1 MHIQFGNENILLYL
15 YQNRKDKY
23 HMEKWLE
30 NGMKGNK
37 QSIDLYAD
45 SYTAQIQCIRN
56 YCIFERKKFSDKP
69 LADICLLVQP
79 VNKANH
85 RLSRRHGL
93 KRQIQNIK
101 GDKYHKG

>member
-1 MHIQFGNENILLYL
+1 
-15 YQNRKDKY
+15 
-23 HMEKWLE
+23 
-30 NGMKGNK
+30 MKGNK

-56 YCIFERKKFSDKP
+56 HCIFERKKFSYFFDKP

-101 GDKYHKG
+101 EDRYHKG